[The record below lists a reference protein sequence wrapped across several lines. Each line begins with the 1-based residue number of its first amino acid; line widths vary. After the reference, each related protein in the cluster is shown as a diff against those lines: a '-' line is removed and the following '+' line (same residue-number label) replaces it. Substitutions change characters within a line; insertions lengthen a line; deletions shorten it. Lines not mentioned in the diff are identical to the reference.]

1 MRLQVRARPHR
12 QVSIPPLRR
21 ASRLALSDAPQT
33 RAESKSLGG
42 ARDREHV
49 ERPEGQNIHLYVNIP
64 G

>member
-33 RAESKSLGG
+33 RAESK
-42 ARDREHV
+42 
-49 ERPEGQNIHLYVNIP
+49 PEGQNIHLYVNIP

>member
-21 ASRLALSDAPQT
+21 DSRLALSDAPET
-33 RAESKSLGG
+33 LGG
-42 ARDREHV
+42 VEARRADYSLHF
-49 ERPEGQNIHLYVNIP
+49 YVNNL